1 MQYFFNKLLTN
12 FCFIIKYKK
21 RTVANTSPYA
31 AKLTIVGTGILDCP
45 SSAVLIPTGMP
56 NL

>member
-45 SSAVLIPTGMP
+45 SNI
-56 NL
+56 